1 MKIVRYQANSDVKIT
16 REQIKANPKTLFLF
30 GDNLQRMGL
39 GGQAKTMRGEVNS
52 LGIVTKRL
60 MNHTEDAL
68 IFDNSTDIDFI
79 KEIITLDFI
88 RVHKYLRS
96 GYFNTLII
104 PSLGTGLAKL
114 HVNAPRLKAYIE
126 RHIDRIV
133 QNEDWKSFKDEDNA
147 VQMLL
152 ANKGDMFFAAKVG
165 ETLRTPFYGIE
176 VLSLWEKG
184 HLTHFRKRILP
195 TEKFPS
201 PPIY

>member
-68 IFDNSTDIDFI
+68 IFDNSTDIGFI

-96 GYFNTLII
+96 GYFNTLVI

-114 HVNAPRLKAYIE
+114 HVNAPRLKSYIE

-133 QNEDWKSFKDEDNA
+133 QNEDWKPFNHEDNA
-147 VQMLL
+147 IQMLKSG
-152 ANKGDMFFAAKVG
+152 NGDMFFVARIG
-165 ETLRTPFYGIE
+165 ETLKTPFYGVE
-176 VLSLWEKG
+176 VISLWDRG
-184 HLTHFRKRILP
+184 QITHFRKRI
-195 TEKFPS
+195 TKDEKFPL